1 MWHKIKINKSQISC
15 ETDKATLI
23 KLPNSSSYKG
33 KAFWHPSKLVRE
45 CLEGKGHW
53 FEFSFTDE
61 WEFIIISQ
69 SKNSDYK
76 KIASAE
82 TMLGI
87 FEKQIDDEYDN
98 ESYLEVVEPIKINKS
113 VEVDSTLKRGN

>member
-1 MWHKIKINKSQISC
+1 MWNNIKINKSQIAY
-15 ETDKATLI
+15 ETDRATLI
-23 KLPNSSSYKG
+23 KLPDSSSFKG

-45 CLEGKGHW
+45 CKEGKCHW

-61 WEFIIISQ
+61 WEFKIISQ
-69 SKNSDYK
+69 KKGSDYK

-82 TMLGI
+82 TMLEI
-87 FEKQIDDEYDN
+87 FEKQIDVEDN
-98 ESYLEVVEPIKINKS
+98 ESYLEVEEPIKINKS